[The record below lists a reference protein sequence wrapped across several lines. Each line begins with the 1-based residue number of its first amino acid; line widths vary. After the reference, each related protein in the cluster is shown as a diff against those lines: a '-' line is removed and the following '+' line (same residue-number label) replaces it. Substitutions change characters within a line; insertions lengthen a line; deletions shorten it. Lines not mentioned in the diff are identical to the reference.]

1 MIRRKRIF
9 LGFKFLM
16 ALVYLSLG
24 AVILSSNMF
33 LLPVKNS
40 VRICF
45 GILLILYG
53 SFRIYTLVF
62 NTKSDETN

>member
-1 MIRRKRIF
+1 
-9 LGFKFLM
+9 M

-24 AVILSSNMF
+24 VAILTTNMF

-40 VRICF
+40 VRIMF

-62 NTKSDETN
+62 NTRSDETN

>member
-1 MIRRKRIF
+1 
-9 LGFKFLM
+9 M

-45 GILLILYG
+45 GILLVLYG

>member
-9 LGFKFLM
+9 LIFKFLM

-24 AVILSSNMF
+24 VVILTSSIF

-40 VRICF
+40 VRIMF

-53 SFRIYTLVF
+53 SFRIYSLVF
-62 NTKSDETN
+62 NTKNDEAN

>member
-1 MIRRKRIF
+1 
-9 LGFKFLM
+9 M
-16 ALVYLSLG
+16 AFVYISLG
-24 AVILSSNMF
+24 VVILSSNMF

-40 VRICF
+40 VRIAF

-62 NTKSDETN
+62 NAKSDETN

>member
-1 MIRRKRIF
+1 
-9 LGFKFLM
+9 M

-24 AVILSSNMF
+24 AVIVSTDLF

-40 VRICF
+40 VRIGF

-53 SFRIYTLVF
+53 SFRIYTLVS